1 MMKSVKKSV
10 EVLNNESK
18 EVHRS
23 EQSQFESGSYGLNI
37 GDLVFMSD
45 LVPGNSSI
53 PGLLLSIPD
62 SVGQVDVL
70 VGGAKKKVHWNQ
82 VKPYVDN
89 VDN

>member
-1 MMKSVKKSV
+1 MENLSD
-10 EVLNNESK
+10 SK
-18 EVHRS
+18 EASRS
-23 EQSQFESGSYGLNI
+23 EQSQYESGTYGLAI

-62 SVGQVDVL
+62 SIGQVDVL
-70 VGGAKKKVHWNQ
+70 VGGAKKTVQWNQ
-82 VKPYVDN
+82 VKPFLDN